1 VLTFDAFNEATKESE
16 KTKQQMEEMEKRLN
30 LMYEA
35 LQAMQKVKDADE
47 AQKRLLVESDK
58 MRQIAKEILLEE
70 QQEVEG
76 DLQEEEKK

>member
-1 VLTFDAFNEATKESE
+1 
-16 KTKQQMEEMEKRLN
+16 
-30 LMYEA
+30 MYEA

-47 AQKRLLVESDK
+47 ARMKLITENDK

-70 QQEVEG
+70 QQELEG